1 MEAERQ
7 AFAIGY
13 PGPNGKKGRFP
24 MDGARRC
31 GLSKKTLWFGQ
42 DGEMGEEW
50 MGILRSRI
58 TEKGPK
64 HVNYGL

>member
-13 PGPNGKKGRFP
+13 PGPDGKKGRFP

-50 MGILRSRI
+50 VSYEAELRR
-58 TEKGPK
+58 KGP
-64 HVNYGL
+64 NM

>member
-1 MEAERQ
+1 
-7 AFAIGY
+7 
-13 PGPNGKKGRFP
+13 

-64 HVNYGL
+64 PVNYGL